1 MQVGAASTSLESA
14 AFDSESKKK
23 FVLWLAMERERR
35 HKAEMTLND
44 ASEVGQL
51 SRMFLPIP
59 RRALPAY
66 LTQLTL
72 TAGRLVTRVAG
83 ASTLGE
89 LAYGGHPAMAEC
101 GESHR
106 AQRRRA
112 ARRRGSHSLA
122 PR

>member
-51 SRMFLPIP
+51 SRMFPPNP
-59 RRALPAY
+59 RRAP
-66 LTQLTL
+66 
-72 TAGRLVTRVAG
+72 RLLDAAHTDGG
-83 ASTLGE
+83 ASRH
-89 LAYGGHPAMAEC
+89 A
-101 GESHR
+101 
-106 AQRRRA
+106 
-112 ARRRGSHSLA
+112 
-122 PR
+122 